1 MSQNY
6 NDARLNDQN
15 RNKFNEGLTDQNIY
29 RPGMHYEYNSLNPSD
44 PRLKHGYELSLA
56 CQSGTDM
63 VHTIGNV
70 TAIILQ
76 FMVDQFPNGT
86 FETVMPSTK
95 IAHRQLRHTPKQ
107 IRTMP
112 YPMCIVNPRVSLSG
126 LDDRL
131 AAGSF
136 GTTLW
141 QTTSSRF
148 RNRSEM
154 ELLLFSKSDGIE
166 WRGKLNRVVVN
177 FDFVLSFQSAT
188 EQLKWASY
196 LINRIPTDG
205 HFFDIDT
212 ALELAIPDGFL
223 EETARYAKMTVKDE
237 HGSVARFLDYLNMN
251 SIFPISYRFSSGRH
265 KDAFYTYY
273 MTSLLCKISDLN
285 YTQVTKQNNLVE
297 SDCPITFTLR
307 CEFNT
312 IGMFDLS
319 VPNPGP
325 YRVLQPRPCS
335 ISIPIFSDTFNERD
349 FPLPYG
355 WKIHSRP
362 IIKLDWNEREI
373 EFGSVLGLT
382 LERMIDYHLE
392 NHIDPKLFISVMLRE
407 NHSLITEG
415 YDIDWVHR
423 KIIFTTVNYTS
434 TYRLII
440 SVNQLYINDYLKMLY
455 DKSDNALSNL

>member
-1 MSQNY
+1 MSEYNEIRFNHQN
-6 NDARLNDQN
+6 QN
-15 RNKFNEGLTDQNIY
+15 NFSEGLTDQDIY
-29 RPGMHYEYNSLNPSD
+29 RPGMNYQYNGLAYEGQM
-44 PRLKHGYELSLA
+44 KHQYDISLA
-56 CQSGTDM
+56 AQSGTDM

-70 TAIILQ
+70 TGIVLQ
-76 FMVDQFPNGT
+76 FMVDQFPNKT
-86 FETVMPSTK
+86 FATVMPSTK

-141 QTTSSRF
+141 QTTSNRF

-154 ELLLFSKSDGIE
+154 PILLFDKRKGIE
-166 WRGKLNRVVVN
+166 WRGKINRVVVN
-177 FDFVLSFQSAT
+177 FDFVLSFQSSM
-188 EQLKWASY
+188 EQLRWASY
-196 LINRIPTDG
+196 LINKIPTDG

-223 EETARYAKMTVKDE
+223 EETAKYVGIPVKDE
-237 HGSVARFLDYLNMN
+237 HGSVARFIDYLNMN
-251 SIFPISYRFSSGRH
+251 TTFPISYRFSSGRH

-285 YTQVTKQNNLVE
+285 YTQVTKQNSLVE
-297 SDCPITFTLR
+297 NDCPITFTLR

-312 IGMFDLS
+312 IGLFDLS

-325 YRVLQPRPCS
+325 IRYIEHAPYE

-355 WKIHSRP
+355 WKIHAKP

-373 EFGSVLGLT
+373 DFGPVLGLA
-382 LERMIDYHLE
+382 LERMLDYHIQ
-392 NHIDPKLFISVMLRE
+392 NNIDPRLFISVMLRE
-407 NHSLITEG
+407 NHTLIDDG
-415 YDIDWVHR
+415 YYVDWKTR
-423 KIIFTTVNYTS
+423 KLIFTTVNYTS
-434 TYRLII
+434 TYRMLI
-440 SVNQLYINDYLKMLY
+440 SVNQLYINDMLKVLY
-455 DKSDNALSNL
+455 DKRDDAISEN